1 VRGDV
6 PINSDALLV
15 INFVNLKI
23 KSTQSFGGANR
34 SNMYVRMF
42 IEVSD
47 HVLILFL
54 KKEIFYLKQYFEKIE
69 TFSQTPVM

>member
-1 VRGDV
+1 
-6 PINSDALLV
+6 
-15 INFVNLKI
+15 
-23 KSTQSFGGANR
+23 
-34 SNMYVRMF
+34 MYVRMF

-54 KKEIFYLKQYFEKIE
+54 KKENFYLKQYFEKIE

>member
-1 VRGDV
+1 MSVVFILSVGGDV

-23 KSTQSFGGANR
+23 KSTQSFRDANR
-34 SNMYVRMF
+34 SSMYVCMF

-54 KKEIFYLKQYFEKIE
+54 KKG
-69 TFSQTPVM
+69 TFFT